1 MNKEIIDRL
10 DQLSEDVRDA
20 SLSNQTSDAVLLVW
34 KQYLNNDQE
43 DLSLFKTIIGL
54 VFLKDIKIE
63 QLPLALKE
71 AFEFDEETVKKVSL
85 LVLCEMIYPV
95 KDHFPGVEDEI
106 LKLGG
111 EIPKE
116 TVKEIQKEKGLQQF
130 TSREEAISDML
141 DKEKEEE
148 EERTKGAVVYG
159 KIEELIKQ
167 FPEIGDTVIGIQNSI
182 TLKDMPDMK
191 PMIKYWIQDYKDKV
205 GIYNHSNL
213 DRVQYVCHDK
223 NPREMNDEERR
234 QLNLVVKSVDGEIDL
249 PYSPQLKR
257 IDFSLI
263 AEE

>member
-1 MNKEIIDRL
+1 MNAEIRNRLNQLPDNIID
-10 DQLSEDVRDA
+10 S
-20 SLSNQTSDAVLLVW
+20 SLSDQASDAILLVW
-34 KQYLNNDQE
+34 KQYLGDGTE
-43 DLSLFKTIIGL
+43 KLDMFKNIVGL

-71 AFEFDEETVKKVSL
+71 AFGFDEETVKKISL

-95 KDHFPGVEDEI
+95 KDYFPGVEDEI

-111 EIPKE
+111 ELPKE
-116 TVKEIQKEKGLQQF
+116 SVKEIQKEKDLQQF

-148 EERTKGAVVYG
+148 DERTKDAVVYG

-167 FPEIGDTVIGIQNSI
+167 FPEIGDTVIGIQSSI

-223 NPREMNDEERR
+223 NTREMNDEERR
-234 QLNLVVKSVDGEIDL
+234 QLNLVVKSVDKEIDL

-263 AEE
+263 EDE